1 MIRTAPI
8 ALAALA
14 GLLGTTAGLSA
25 PKAKSGAAQAASST
39 LIARGNLVF
48 ARNCASCHG
57 QGPGDDG
64 SPSLPGTSRLDSRY
78 KGSLPG
84 ALEKRTDL
92 TAETLR
98 YFVRHGSG
106 PMPMFR
112 KTEVSDDD
120 IDAIA
125 AFLKSGGKSKVPR

>member
-1 MIRTAPI
+1 M
-8 ALAALA
+8 AALA
-14 GLLGTTAGLSA
+14 GLLSATAGLSA
-25 PKAKSGAAQAASST
+25 PKAKTAAAQTAASA
-39 LIARGNLVF
+39 LIARGHLVF

-64 SPSLPGTSRLDSRY
+64 SPSLPGTSRLEARY

-112 KTEVSDDD
+112 KTEVSDAD

-125 AFLKSGGKSKVPR
+125 AFLKSGGKITPPD